1 MEVLYLL
8 IPLALVLVVIIGGA
22 LFWAIRSGQFEDM
35 EGPAYRILMDDD
47 DPRIPRESV
56 ESTDEARL
64 QGSESPQGGQV
75 VSPSTDSSEPPS
87 PPSERP

>member
-75 VSPSTDSSEPPS
+75 VSPPTDSSELPS